1 MAGRLAGWWQ
11 RHVERGRLARAEVSY
26 MLADRQWARAVG
38 LSRSAAEA
46 RSRAAGVA
54 GAGGE
59 WPAAGAADLAEEVDG
74 RTDDAERAL
83 EGSDS
88 RSTVPGRWTAA
99 MSASAISLAAAHN
112 QSAAEWA
119 SRGVPPGAPQGA
131 LLAKAAKAE
140 MAAADGWLDAAARAT
155 QAERAA
161 KGTVLDAPGSPSE
174 EEERS
179 REAECA
185 KRDAVARWDR
195 AAAAWLA
202 AAERASAAGDRT
214 ACAAAARRA
223 KAASTSAETVRDWIG
238 AT

>member
-11 RHVERGRLARAEVSY
+11 RRVEGGRLVRAEVSY

-46 RSRAAGVA
+46 RSRAAG
-54 GAGGE
+54 GA
-59 WPAAGAADLAEEVDG
+59 AAAAAADLAEEVDG
-74 RTDDAERAL
+74 LTDDAERAL

-119 SRGVPPGAPQGA
+119 SRGVPPDAPQGA

-185 KRDAVARWDR
+185 KRDAAARWDR

-202 AAERASAAGDRT
+202 AAERASAVGDRT

-223 KAASTSAETVRDWIG
+223 KAASTSAETVRVWIR